1 MERGG
6 KGGAGIAG
14 IRGVIAGFRKGAG
27 MGAAEAALGAGLPP
41 ALYGRYEAGDPGV
54 PVKALHRLAGLFGVD
69 VAALLTQ
76 GRPGLRGAVVC
87 RAGGAVEV
95 VPDPPPGYLE
105 AADEVE
111 DGGLEEVEDEGAGG
125 APAAGEA
132 PAREFREEIASD
144 PAKRVIDWQ
153 PAYSTG
159 MNFFDGPHREF
170 VSLINELHM
179 ARRAGLKHSQ
189 AAFVRVIRYAI
200 RHFQTDLQNEERIM
214 ERVGYPEY
222 RAHKKEH
229 AAFLRR
235 ILAQGLAFKRGE
247 ADDTRDFV
255 RFLKDWVLSHVCI
268 TDKKLGAYLIKLK
281 KEGGLDKIIMR
292 VRMGAGRQTV
302 VG

>member
-1 MERGG
+1 M
-6 KGGAGIAG
+6 GGAGITG
-14 IRGVIAGFRKGAG
+14 IREVIAGFRKGAG
-27 MGAAEAALGAGLPP
+27 MGATEAALGAGLPP

-54 PVKALHRLAGLFGVD
+54 PVRALYRLAGLFGVD

-76 GRPGLRGAVVC
+76 GRPGLRVAVVC

-95 VPDPPPGYLE
+95 VQDPPPGYLE
-105 AADEVE
+105 AAEEGEGLE
-111 DGGLEEVEDEGAGG
+111 DVGLEEAPETAPAAPAGG
-125 APAAGEA
+125 AFHGG
-132 PAREFREEIASD
+132 IAYG

-170 VSLINELHM
+170 VSLINELHA
-179 ARRAGLKHSQ
+179 ARWGSLKHSQ

-235 ILAQGLAFKRGE
+235 ILDQGLAFKRGE

-255 RFLKDWVLSHVCI
+255 RFLKDWVLSHVFI
-268 TDKKLGAYLIKLK
+268 TDKKLGAYLIRLK

-292 VRMGAGRQTV
+292 VRTGAGRQTV
-302 VG
+302 IG